1 MYTDRVSSS
10 DSSSLPGAVLAI
22 SAYVR
27 LVLEPHGKS
36 SRNKSFKNHACRGNL
51 GVVLCLQVLANEL
64 RAREDAVSGNERRLD
79 AESRAL
85 QQQRQEAEL
94 AGMKAQLAVQQQQQQ
109 HSPVG
114 SPLMLANP
122 QLAAR
127 TASRLQVSCRQT
139 LCTSVSFASGGSQS
153 IS

>member
-1 MYTDRVSSS
+1 MQFKLSR
-10 DSSSLPGAVLAI
+10 
-22 SAYVR
+22 
-27 LVLEPHGKS
+27 GK
-36 SRNKSFKNHACRGNL
+36 L
-51 GVVLCLQVLANEL
+51 GVGLCLQVLANEL
-64 RAREDAVSGNERRLD
+64 RAREDAVSGNERRAD

-94 AGMKAQLAVQQQQQQ
+94 AGMKAQLAVQQQQ
-109 HSPVG
+109 HSPVV
-114 SPLMLANP
+114 SPLLLANP

-139 LCTSVSFASGGSQS
+139 LCTSVSFASGESQS